1 MNSQNVKNL
10 SWAGFAISRLRSKS
24 FLGPSSG
31 EARRSAFGAKAAAG
45 IVVTELVAV

>member
-1 MNSQNVKNL
+1 MNSENARNV

-24 FLGPSSG
+24 FMGLSSG

-45 IVVTELVAV
+45 IAVIEVVVV